1 MIEQMT
7 SLLCKQTINL
17 EPWEGGNT
25 AMLKTE
31 IFASIM
37 INKIKLLRVPSTR
50 HQTETL
56 VCSAFSENAGEQ
68 EWKKSKERLHST
80 SHSST
85 PPYIP
90 KQRRLLSESQWTVL
104 SWVTHSDPLSNNG
117 FVSVSDA
124 TQNQSYPLLFL
135 NQGGGCVGAFSWIY

>member
-1 MIEQMT
+1 MT
-7 SLLCKQTINL
+7 SLRCKQAIHL
-17 EPWEGGNT
+17 QPWEGGNT

-31 IFASIM
+31 KSALIM
-37 INKIKLLRVPSTR
+37 INKIKLLRVPSAK

-56 VCSAFSENAGEQ
+56 VCLAFSENAGEQ
-68 EWKKSKERLHST
+68 EWKKSEERLHST

-90 KQRRLLSESQWTVL
+90 KQRWLLSESQWTVL

-117 FVSVSDA
+117 FDSVSDA

-135 NQGGGCVGAFSWIY
+135 HQGGGCVGAFCRMY